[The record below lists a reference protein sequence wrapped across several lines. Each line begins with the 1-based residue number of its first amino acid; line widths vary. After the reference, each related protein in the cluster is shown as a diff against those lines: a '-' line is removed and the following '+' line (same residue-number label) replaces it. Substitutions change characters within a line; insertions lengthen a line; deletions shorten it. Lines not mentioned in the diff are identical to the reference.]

1 MSTSS
6 MRAARSRRRGRILRE
21 TVYQGILVVFC
32 LLVVAPC
39 VFLLLGSLKSV
50 EEFFSSPFGWPHSF
64 RLSNYTEAWQQG
76 DMATTLRN
84 SVIVTTT
91 AVIVST
97 VLCCLVSYAIARMP
111 FRGREALRLL
121 FVGGL
126 VVPVQ
131 LIMIPIFVIMRQ
143 INLLGTIWP
152 LAIVYTTFALPLGV
166 LILVGFLRA
175 VPQEFDEA
183 ARIDGASDL
192 QIFLRIILP
201 LSRPA
206 IMAVV
211 ILNGVWIWNDFFVAL
226 MLSTQPEVTTL
237 PLGIL
242 NFYGTYSTDWGLIF
256 ASVVMSAIPVI
267 ALYLFSTRQFIA
279 GLTAGGI
286 KG

>member
-1 MSTSS
+1 M
-6 MRAARSRRRGRILRE
+6 LRE
-21 TVYQGILVVFC
+21 VVYQGILVVFC
-32 LLVVAPC
+32 FLVVAPC
-39 VFLLLGSLKSV
+39 VFLFLGSLKSV
-50 EEFFSSPFGWPHSF
+50 AEFFSSPFGWPQTL
-64 RLSNYTEAWQQG
+64 RLSNYSDAWQQG

-97 VLCCLVSYAIARMP
+97 ALCCLVSYAIARVK

-126 VVPVQ
+126 VVPIQ

-143 INLLGTIWP
+143 VNLLGTLWP
-152 LAIVYTTFALPLGV
+152 LVIVYTTFALPLGV

-183 ARIDGASDL
+183 ARIDGANDW
-192 QIFLRIILP
+192 QIFLHVILP
-201 LSRPA
+201 LCRPA
-206 IMAVV
+206 IMSVV
-211 ILNGVWIWNDFFVAL
+211 ILNGVWIWNDFFIAL
-226 MLSTQPEVTTL
+226 MLSTQPDITTL

-242 NFYGTYSTDWGLIF
+242 NFYGTYATDWGLIF
-256 ASVVMSAIPVI
+256 ASVVLSALPVV
-267 ALYLFSTRQFIA
+267 ALYLFSTKQFIA